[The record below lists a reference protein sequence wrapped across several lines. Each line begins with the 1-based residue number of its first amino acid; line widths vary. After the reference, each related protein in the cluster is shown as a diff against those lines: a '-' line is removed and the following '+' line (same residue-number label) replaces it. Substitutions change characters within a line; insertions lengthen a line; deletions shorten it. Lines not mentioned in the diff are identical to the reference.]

1 MGFFRIL
8 LLAFNVAVITF
19 LIYRLLQI
27 YESAYARKGWILL
40 AGILLLLVPIA
51 IIVGI
56 LRPTPAYLL
65 IYPVA
70 ISLFLY
76 LIKSVDRY

>member
-1 MGFFRIL
+1 MGLFRIL
-8 LLAFNVAVITF
+8 LLAFNVAIITF
-19 LIYRLLQI
+19 LVYRLLQI
-27 YESAYARKGWILL
+27 YQSSYAQKGWIVA
-40 AGILLLLVPIA
+40 AGVLLLLVPVA

-76 LIKSVDRY
+76 LIKRVN